1 MTTTHSTPARRGIFP
16 FAKAIALAAA
26 FAFALVGCGGGGGTS
41 AAAPA
46 ASTPPAAPASGPL
59 PVVQIALSAS
69 TVAVN
74 QTSTLTWSST
84 NATSC
89 TASGAWSGTQALAGS
104 LAVSKAAAGSY
115 TYGISCTGT
124 GGTTTAATTLTVVAA
139 PTIQIALSPSQV
151 TVNQPSTL
159 TWSATNASSCTA
171 SGAWAGTQA
180 TSGSLSVSQAAVGN
194 YTYSLSCAGG
204 GGSISTSA
212 SLSVVAALSSN
223 AVAITVDLG
232 PNGASFNMPFVS
244 VTVCQP
250 GTTVCQ
256 TVDHVQLDTGSY
268 GLRLLASAMNPTTL
282 AVLPPVNTAQGTPV
296 GECEQFVSGYTWGS
310 VRRADIKLSGE
321 TALALPV
328 QIVADQASPY
338 TNVPGSCSSVGN
350 DLGTVTSLGANGIL
364 GVGLFNQDCA
374 PCATTPISG
383 RYYACT
389 PSGCTSIVLPLT
401 SQVAN
406 PVAAFSVDNNGVALV
421 LPSVPP
427 GGANSLTG
435 TLVFGI
441 GTQANNQLGSATVYA
456 TDSSGNFTTTYNH
469 TAYNESFIDSGS
481 NGLFF
486 DDSSIPVCSSSAA
499 PGFYCPASTLSLS
512 AINTSATGAA
522 SGTVKF
528 TVENIVSLAN
538 SVAAA
543 NVGGTGL
550 TTGFDWGLPF
560 FFGRTVF
567 VAIKGASTPG
577 GNGPYWAY

>member
-1 MTTTHSTPARRGIFP
+1 MTTHSTPARRGIFS

-26 FAFALVGCGGGGGTS
+26 FVLAGCGGGGGSGTS

-46 ASTPPAAPASGPL
+46 ASTPPAAPAVAPL
-59 PVVQIALSAS
+59 PVVQIALSANP
-69 TVAVN
+69 VAVN

-84 NATSC
+84 DATSC

-124 GGTTTAATTLTVVAA
+124 GGTATASTMLAVVAA
-139 PTIQIALSPSQV
+139 PAIQIALSSSQV
-151 TVNQPSTL
+151 TVNQTSTL

-180 TSGSLSVSQAAVGN
+180 TSGSLAVSQAATGN
-194 YTYSLSCAGG
+194 YTYGLSCTGA

-212 SLSVVAALSSN
+212 VLSVVAALSSN
-223 AVAITVDLG
+223 AMAITVDLG
-232 PNGASFNMPFVS
+232 PNNNSFNMPFVS

-250 GTTVCQ
+250 GTALCQ

-268 GLRLLASAMNPTTL
+268 GLRLLASAMNSTTL
-282 AVLPPVNTAQGTPV
+282 AALPPVNNALGTPV

-328 QIVADQASPY
+328 QIVADQTSPY
-338 TNVPGSCSSVGN
+338 ANVPGSCSSVGN
-350 DLGTVTSLGANGIL
+350 DLGTVSSLGANGIL

-374 PCATTPISG
+374 PCALNPISG

-389 PSGCTSIVLPLT
+389 PSGCTSTVLPLA

-406 PVAAFSVDNNGVALV
+406 PVAAFAVDNNGVALV

-435 TLVFGI
+435 MLVFGI
-441 GTQANNQLGSATVYA
+441 GTQSNNQLGSATVYA
-456 TDSSGNFTTTYNH
+456 TDSVGNFKTTYNN
-469 TAYNESFIDSGS
+469 TAYNKSFIDSGS

-486 DDSSIPVCSSSAA
+486 DDLSIPVCSG
-499 PGFYCPASTLSLS
+499 GFYCPVSTLPLS
-512 AINTSATGAA
+512 AVNTSATGAA
-522 SGTVKF
+522 SGTVNF

-550 TTGFDWGLPF
+550 TNGFDWGLPF
-560 FFGRTVF
+560 FFNRKVF
-567 VAIKGASTPG
+567 VAIKGLSTPG